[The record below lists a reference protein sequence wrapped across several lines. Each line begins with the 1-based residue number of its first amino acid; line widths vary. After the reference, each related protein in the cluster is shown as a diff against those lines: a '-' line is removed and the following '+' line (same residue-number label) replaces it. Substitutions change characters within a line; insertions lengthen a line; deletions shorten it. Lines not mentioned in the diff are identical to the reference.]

1 MLVGCAGLLM
11 ASLAIADVPPAIA
24 AKLTATN
31 ETHGTF
37 VQTKRLPT
45 GEAYVSRGTYCIRP
59 QVDFTWRTAEP
70 FETLFWA
77 DQSIYVYSNEDERVE
92 KPLADLPGFA
102 RFAAAG
108 RGDCAEFFQAFD
120 VLYKEDDGATF
131 HVLAKPKDARLKKAL
146 ARIDADGVVTNWTLR
161 ATFPT
166 GVTFEI
172 RFADE

>member
-1 MLVGCAGLLM
+1 MLVGCAGLLI
-11 ASLAIADVPPAIA
+11 ASLAVQAVPDAIA

-31 ETHGTF
+31 ETRGAF

-45 GEAYVSRGTYCIRP
+45 GETYVSRGTYRIRP
-59 QVDFTWRTAEP
+59 GVDFEWRTTEP
-70 FETLFWA
+70 FETLFWS
-77 DQSIYVYSNEDERVE
+77 DRSVCVYSNEDERVE
-92 KPLADLPGFA
+92 RPLADLPGFT

-108 RGDCAEFFQAFD
+108 DGDARAFFEAFD
-120 VLYKEDDGATF
+120 ALYAEDGDGTF
-131 HVLAKPKDARLKKAL
+131 HVLARPKDARLKKAL

>member
-37 VQTKRLPT
+37 VQTKRLPP

-59 QVDFTWRTAEP
+59 QVDFTWRTTEP

-120 VLYKEDDGATF
+120 VLYKEDDDATF
-131 HVLAKPKDARLKKAL
+131 HVLAKPKDARLKKVL
-146 ARIDADGVVTNWTLR
+146 ARVEADGVLTNWVLT
-161 ATFPT
+161 ATFPNRT
-166 GVTFEI
+166 VFEI
-172 RFADE
+172 RFCDE